1 MAITIKNPVYNGA
14 NELISFDG
22 IKLVNNQLDKTDSAS
37 LKLVEEIKAL
47 PRVKEYT
54 GSAAPHVVIEG
65 KDYKLSYKFFTDKE
79 VNTYNA
85 YRDAHGKGGSGS
97 SKKGNEADEKTFDRL
112 TELITKY
119 KDKKEFAP
127 VIEDIKNLRNMYI
140 DTIGSDKKDQMLKEL
155 LGL

>member
-22 IKLVNNQLDKTDSAS
+22 IKLVNNQLDKTDAAS
-37 LKLVEEIKAL
+37 MKLVSEIKAL
-47 PRVKEYT
+47 PRVKDYT
-54 GSAAPHVVIEG
+54 GSASPRVEVDG
-65 KDYKLSYKFFTDKE
+65 KEYKLSYKFFTDKE
-79 VNTYNA
+79 VDTYNA
-85 YRDAHGKGGSGS
+85 YRDAHGKGGSGT

-112 TELITKY
+112 TELIAKY

>member
-1 MAITIKNPVYNGA
+1 MAITIKNPVFNGA

-22 IKLVNNQLDKTDSAS
+22 IKLVNKQLDKTDATSM
-37 LKLVEEIKAL
+37 KLAEEVKAL
-47 PRVKEYT
+47 PRTKEYT
-54 GSAAPHVVIEG
+54 GSAAPHVVIDG
-65 KDYKLSYKFFTDKE
+65 KDYKLSYKFFTDEE
-79 VNTYNA
+79 VVTYNA
-85 YRDAHGKGGSGS
+85 YHDAHSKGSGS

-127 VIEDIKNLRNMYI
+127 VIEDLKNLRNMYI
-140 DTIGSDKKDQMLKEL
+140 DTISSEKKDQMLKEF

>member
-1 MAITIKNPVYNGA
+1 MAITIKNPVFNGA

-22 IKLVNNQLDKTDSAS
+22 IKLVNKQLDKTDAAS
-37 LKLVEEIKAL
+37 MKLVDAIKAL

-54 GSAAPHVVIEG
+54 GSAAPRVEIED
-65 KDYKLSYKFFTDKE
+65 KEYALSYKFFTDKE
-79 VNTYNA
+79 VDTYKA
-85 YRDAHGKGGSGS
+85 YRDSHGKGGSGT

-127 VIEDIKNLRNMYI
+127 VVDDLKNLRNMYL
-140 DTIGSDKKDQMLKEL
+140 DSIGAEKKDQMLKEL